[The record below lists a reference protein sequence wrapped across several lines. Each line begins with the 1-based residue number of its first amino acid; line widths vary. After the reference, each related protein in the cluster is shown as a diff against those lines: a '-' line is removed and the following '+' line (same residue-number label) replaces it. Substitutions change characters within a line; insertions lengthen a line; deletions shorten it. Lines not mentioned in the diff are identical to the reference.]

1 MNLHEAHLLYSSCT
15 VIGQVQYFITA
26 TLFAMPSNSGQG
38 SKSKKQRWGLGR
50 NSSTANSATGE
61 STPLLQS
68 GEDPKSKSYQPL
80 APPPSSDP
88 PPPPTTSAQKI
99 SDGGADDT
107 SQSALSQKSK
117 SSKSSYRSKRRK
129 NVPDPTVEALTAAPS
144 HIKNTI
150 KKSIKK
156 KFEGPKKCILHVLL
170 DVVRL
175 LSALSSLMMLG
186 MQAFPLFGGLKN
198 DKDEFSFGLQIAV
211 R

>member
-1 MNLHEAHLLYSSCT
+1 
-15 VIGQVQYFITA
+15 
-26 TLFAMPSNSGQG
+26 MPSNTGQG
-38 SKSKKQRWGLGR
+38 SKSKARSWGLGR
-50 NSSTANSATGE
+50 NSSTAESATGE
-61 STPLLQS
+61 STPLLPAQS
-68 GEDPKSKSYQPL
+68 GEDPNAKSHQPL
-80 APPPSSDP
+80 APPPSSAP
-88 PPPPTTSAQKI
+88 PPPPTATLKI

-107 SQSALSQKSK
+107 SQSVLSQKSK

-156 KFEGPKKCILHVLL
+156 KFEGPKKCVLHVLL
-170 DVVRL
+170 DIVRL
-175 LSALSSLMMLG
+175 LSGLSSLLMLG
-186 MQAFPLFGGLKN
+186 MQGFPLFGGLKN